1 MLFLDVQ
8 ICGRVLT
15 DIVWE
20 MRSGDAQ
27 VCFWG
32 VLPEFCH
39 IPIFAYKRIF
49 WAKGDIEASCA
60 NKDVDFMLSAVAGYK
75 RILSNFLDRGEMY
88 CAFLFVDDAF

>member
-1 MLFLDVQ
+1 
-8 ICGRVLT
+8 
-15 DIVWE
+15 

-27 VCFWG
+27 VCFWR
-32 VLPEFCH
+32 VFPEFCH

-60 NKDVDFMLSAVAGYK
+60 DKDVDFMLSSVAGDK
-75 RILSNFLDRGEMY
+75 RILSHCLDRGEIY